1 MATTRVDEQSSLSV
15 EKVRIDGVTKRF
27 ADVVAV
33 DDVSFSIEEQEFLTL
48 LGPSGAGKS
57 TLLELIAGFIQPSEG
72 EIYIDDEPIST
83 KAPYER
89 SIGMVF
95 QGMALFPH
103 MTVHENIA
111 FPLKMR
117 RFDSNIIDGRV
128 EEMLDLVELPGYQD
142 RKPNE
147 LSGGQR
153 QRIAIARA
161 LAFEPELLLLDE
173 PLSSLDKKLRDTM
186 REELLR
192 IHEETDVTTIHVTHN
207 QEEALT
213 MADRIAVVNEGHIEQ
228 LSTTQ
233 ELYSE
238 PQTPFIAD
246 FVGDSN
252 MFNGTITGVNGDV
265 AAVNLGTNEFTTEC
279 PTTDSVSVDST
290 VDVAIRYED
299 VHVSTS
305 GLNVDNVYSG
315 TVHQTIF
322 RGDQVLYAVE
332 LDDGSDQI
340 VRSTSAYNR
349 DVQMID
355 RGDEVQIGWNRSDVM
370 FFAR

>member
-1 MATTRVDEQSSLSV
+1 
-15 EKVRIDGVTKRF
+15 
-27 ADVVAV
+27 
-33 DDVSFSIEEQEFLTL
+33 
-48 LGPSGAGKS
+48 
-57 TLLELIAGFIQPSEG
+57 
-72 EIYIDDEPIST
+72 
-83 KAPYER
+83 
-89 SIGMVF
+89 
-95 QGMALFPH
+95 
-103 MTVHENIA
+103 
-111 FPLKMR
+111 
-117 RFDSNIIDGRV
+117 
-128 EEMLDLVELPGYQD
+128 
-142 RKPNE
+142 
-147 LSGGQR
+147 
-153 QRIAIARA
+153 
-161 LAFEPELLLLDE
+161 
-173 PLSSLDKKLRDTM
+173 
-186 REELLR
+186 
-192 IHEETDVTTIHVTHN
+192 
-207 QEEALT
+207 
-213 MADRIAVVNEGHIEQ
+213 
-228 LSTTQ
+228 
-233 ELYSE
+233 
-238 PQTPFIAD
+238 
-246 FVGDSN
+246 